1 MGMVAGLI
9 AGCVG
14 LVLGVVLAFVI
25 GINEK
30 KANPDASFLITFFTV
45 AFVAVPAL
53 AAGAFF
59 LIFWFVS
66 ETF

>member
-14 LVLGVVLAFVI
+14 LVLGVLLAFFI
-25 GINEK
+25 GMKEK
-30 KANPDASFLITFFTV
+30 KADPNASFLMTFFTV

-53 AAGAFF
+53 AAGSFF
-59 LIFWFVS
+59 LIFWFAS
-66 ETF
+66 KSF